1 MENLHSIFLS
11 VPNILLSNQRFKI
24 DIDFIDLKVMAE
36 SHNNLELLQPLGY
49 SKMQISK
56 AEHIYLLSERGYAKL
71 IKIMDTDLA
80 WDFYNVY
87 LHLV

>member
-24 DIDFIDLKVMAE
+24 DIDFIDLKTYTSAVSVLKELGFTQAQIGNA
-36 SHNNLELLQPLGY
+36 NN
-49 SKMQISK
+49 
-56 AEHIYLLSERGYAKL
+56 IYILSERGYAKL

>member
-1 MENLHSIFLS
+1 MENFHSIFLS

-24 DIDFIDLKVMAE
+24 DIDFIDLKSCAYDAQQLK
-36 SHNNLELLQPLGY
+36 NLGY